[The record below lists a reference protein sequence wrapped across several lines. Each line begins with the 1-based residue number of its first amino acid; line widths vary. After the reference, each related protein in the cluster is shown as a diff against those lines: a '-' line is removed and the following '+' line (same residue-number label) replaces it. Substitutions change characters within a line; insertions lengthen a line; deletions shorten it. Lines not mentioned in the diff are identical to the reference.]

1 MRTADFDFEL
11 PPELIASQPA
21 AQRDSS
27 RLLVLHRGSGQLEHR
42 SFADLPE
49 YVRPGDLL
57 VLNNTRV
64 FPARLV
70 GRLPTGGACEVL
82 LVRRV
87 EDNRWL
93 GLVKPG
99 RKVRPGK
106 VLAIGDGSLEA
117 RVLDYAGDSG
127 ERIVELVCP
136 DGSDPLEAIE
146 RVGHVPLPPYI
157 GREDTPDDRE
167 RYQTVY
173 ARHSGAVAAP
183 TAGLHFTPRVLEAV
197 RAKGATTAEL
207 TLHVGPGTFRP
218 VVVEDIE
225 SHRMEAEYYEVSSET
240 LAALRR
246 TKAAGGRVLAVGT
259 TSVRTLET
267 LSTRTDALEP
277 GHAGGASGWTDIFI
291 YPGYGFKVVDCLLTN
306 FHLPCSTLIM
316 LVSAL
321 AGRERVLAA
330 YAEAVRQRYRFY
342 SYGDAMLIV

>member
-21 AQRDSS
+21 AQRDLS
-27 RLLVLHRGSGQLEHR
+27 RLLVLDRESGRLAHRT
-42 SFADLPE
+42 FADLTE
-49 YVRPGDLL
+49 YVRPGDCL

-136 DGSDPLEAIE
+136 DGSDPLAAVE

-225 SHRMEAEYYEVSSET
+225 SHRMEAEYYEVTAET
-240 LAALRR
+240 LGTIRG
-246 TKAAGGRVLAVGT
+246 TKVDGGRILAVGT

-267 LSTRTDALEP
+267 LATRTEALEP
-277 GHAGGASGWTDIFI
+277 GHVGGASGWTDIFI
-291 YPGYGFKVVDCLLTN
+291 HPGYEFKVVDCLLTN

-321 AGRERVLAA
+321 AGRETVLAS
-330 YAEAVRQRYRFY
+330 YAEAVSRRYRFY